1 MKVQGN
7 TKPLFNFTVINYDGV
22 ADLIFRENI
31 EDISPTDAPDTLYQ
45 WDEYHLKRPWTV
57 SIYDEI
63 MANYNPWF
71 NAAKLEDEHRTPIDV
86 YQLRADTDYL
96 EVTQSAMMGISVM
109 SLASDPAVLELA
121 RKYYPLR
128 WSEERLRALVGMQ
141 KITPEDFEAVTGVAY
156 STEVAG

>member
-1 MKVQGN
+1 MRVTGNVMPTSSFVVERKNDKTAIIRFYDNVVQ
-7 TKPLFNFTVINYDGV
+7 D
-22 ADLIFRENI
+22 
-31 EDISPTDAPDTLYQ
+31 DTQ
-45 WDEYHLKRPWTV
+45 WKYDEYVMVRPYRDQLEADIESNFDAWLTQ
-57 SIYDEI
+57 
-63 MANYNPWF
+63 
-71 NAAKLEDEHRTPIDV
+71 AKYEDEHRTPIDV

>member
-1 MKVQGN
+1 MRVTGSAMPTSSFVVERKNGN
-7 TKPLFNFTVINYDGV
+7 TAVIRFYDNV
-22 ADLIFRENI
+22 EQD
-31 EDISPTDAPDTLYQ
+31 DTQ
-45 WDEYHLKRPWTV
+45 WKYDEYVITRPYRDQLESDIESNFDAWLTQ
-57 SIYDEI
+57 
-63 MANYNPWF
+63 
-71 NAAKLEDEHRTPIDV
+71 AKYEDEHRTPIDV